1 MSSSVKVMRARRGTA
16 AAMWPMSKLRI
27 GGMETV
33 DIGGTSR
40 GGRVHRAQMSVQLLK
55 PSDTL
60 AGPGDP
66 AMPTGPSSSKSV
78 RRCPFARRCRNAI
91 PRRG

>member
-33 DIGGTSR
+33 DIG
-40 GGRVHRAQMSVQLLK
+40 
-55 PSDTL
+55 
-60 AGPGDP
+60 
-66 AMPTGPSSSKSV
+66 
-78 RRCPFARRCRNAI
+78 
-91 PRRG
+91 